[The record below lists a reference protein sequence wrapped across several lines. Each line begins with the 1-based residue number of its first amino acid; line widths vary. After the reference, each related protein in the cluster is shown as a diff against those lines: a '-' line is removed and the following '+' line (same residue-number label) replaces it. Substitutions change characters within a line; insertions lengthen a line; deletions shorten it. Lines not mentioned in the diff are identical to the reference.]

1 MTEIEMK
8 NLFICLLPRRL
19 VFSSAQTLASS
30 LEQHPH
36 NRFWEASNVRGGGEL
51 MSLDIL
57 LLDSKIQLK
66 RTQGTDKYK
75 RQNYFIILDRKQA
88 NRVVDLLALHLSRL
102 S

>member
-1 MTEIEMK
+1 MHDLDIDCELSFSKEIY
-8 NLFICLLPRRL
+8 
-19 VFSSAQTLASS
+19 SSPIKRLASS